1 MARKMVRKKKHSG
14 SLTLQFIPYSEIE
27 YLKSPERVNK
37 FLSIVKKNKII
48 LLEGKLQPQEE
59 SELIQRTME
68 EIDDTFKGIEISPIL
83 SEKKQEVFFKKIRE
97 NLINL
102 LLGNRRGFTIIGP
115 ASIVKEIKQDPEKIQ
130 LLTEDLSV

>member
-1 MARKMVRKKKHSG
+1 MARKKKHSS
-14 SLTLQFIPYSEIE
+14 SLTLQFIPYSDIE
-27 YLKSPERVNK
+27 SLKSPERVDK
-37 FLSIVKKNKII
+37 FLEIVKKNKII
-48 LLEGKLQPQEE
+48 LLEGKMQPQEE
-59 SELIQRTME
+59 SELIRRTME
-68 EIDDTFKGIEISPIL
+68 EIDDKFKGIEISPIL
-83 SEKKQEVFFKKIRE
+83 SEKKQAVFFKKIRE